1 MRRDKGGR
9 YSGIGGQAVLE
20 GVMMKNK
27 DEYAVAVRKTDG
39 DIDVE
44 VDVYKGVMDGSA
56 LKKMP
61 FIRGVFNFLDSMIL
75 GMRTLNHSVSFYED
89 EEATETATD
98 KVFQKLF
105 KEKAENVMMGIVTAL
120 SIVLAVAIFMV
131 LPYYITSLFE
141 EYIRNVSV
149 MTIIEGL
156 IRILIFV
163 GYIVAIAMMKDIK
176 RLYQYHGAEHKCI
189 NCIEKGRPLTVHNA
203 MRSSRLHKRCGT
215 SFMFFVVFVS
225 IIVFFFIRVE
235 QPALRVLLRIALIPV
250 IAGISYE
257 IIRLAGRSDNFFV
270 NLLSAPGM
278 LLQRLTTKEP
288 DEEMI
293 RVAIASVEAIFDWK
307 AYLKDTFGYEID
319 DSWLVDGPLEEEEG
333 ENEEEPVSVSKQE
346 NAQTDDR
353 VKADMDRKGTKSNLQ
368 VADAD
373 RNVIRKDIPA
383 AGAANGEAWTDGISD
398 GNRALEIA
406 AEVPEKETVKK
417 ETSEKAA
424 EAEDR
429 TDEL

>member
-27 DEYAVAVRKTDG
+27 DEYAVAVRKPDG

-398 GNRALEIA
+398 GNRALEIV

>member
-27 DEYAVAVRKTDG
+27 DEYAVAVRKPDG

-257 IIRLAGRSDNFFV
+257 IIRLAGRSDNFLV

-398 GNRALEIA
+398 GNRALEIV

>member
-27 DEYAVAVRKTDG
+27 DEYAVAVRKPDG

-307 AYLKDTFGYEID
+307 AYGYEID

-346 NAQTDDR
+346 NAQADGQ
-353 VKADMDRKGTKSNLQ
+353 VKTDMDRKGAKSNLQ

-383 AGAANGEAWTDGISD
+383 AGAANREAWTDGISD
-398 GNRALEIA
+398 GNRALEIV